1 MSPTSPMIWF
11 YINLEN
17 YIKLLA
23 SSLKMLNFSGFGLI
37 IGQWP
42 SQSFILVIFCFQHVW
57 KSVFFLYM
65 LEQFSLNSLCFG
77 ICLLCLSL
85 PAIKFSFYRI
95 NLFLVFTNVVFW
107 LLNLLFIWLV
117 MIDLWMQVKL
127 LSFKIADKGILF
139 VDQLVQSFNLLS
151 QHDNFVLEIFY
162 LNFNVSVLVKCLLQ
176 VDKFCL
182 VCLNFIIVVS

>member
-17 YIKLLA
+17 YIKFLA
-23 SSLKMLNFSGFGLI
+23 SSFKMLNFSGFGLV

-42 SQSFILVIFCFQHVW
+42 SQSFVLVIFCFQHVW

-85 PAIKFSFYRI
+85 PAIKLSFYRI

-139 VDQLVQSFNLLS
+139 VDQLVQSFDLL
-151 QHDNFVLEIFY
+151 
-162 LNFNVSVLVKCLLQ
+162 C
-176 VDKFCL
+176 
-182 VCLNFIIVVS
+182 